1 MRNAQI
7 NILSADDSASADW
20 LMKKIIVKNLQGQ
33 ETHSAKFETLEQANA
48 WIEEQKIL
56 KSWGKPERWVA
67 ESQIEVE
74 GENIDNSLEMMIEP
88 TSFGDVKLY
97 KFAAEYTIE
106 VVDVT
111 AEVAAQKKVS
121 DRAKKRAF
129 GEALI
134 DKIST
139 INDSKNLSV
148 EQVDAFMTN
157 ALISNLREHLWAGNI
172 DTFISKLQSSDVSAF
187 FTAEEKAA
195 VILECQTFL
204 TNLGG

>member
-1 MRNAQI
+1 MIRV
-7 NILSADDSASADW
+7 
-20 LMKKIIVKNLQGQ
+20 IVKKQGVEKFRADCETQ
-33 ETHSAKFETLEQANA
+33 ELAQKFISDNEA
-48 WIEEQKIL
+48 IKYF
-56 KSWGKPERWVA
+56 GKPERWVA
-67 ESQIEVE
+67 ESQIEAE
-74 GENIDNSLEMMIEP
+74 GENIANSIEMMVEP
-88 TSFGDVKLY
+88 TSFGDIKFY
-97 KFAAEYTIE
+97 KFASEYTIE
-106 VVDVT
+106 TSDVT
-111 AEVAAQKKVS
+111 AEIAAQKKVS

-157 ALISNLREHLWAGNI
+157 TLISNLREHLWAGNI

-187 FTAEEKAA
+187 FTTEEKAA

>member
-1 MRNAQI
+1 
-7 NILSADDSASADW
+7 
-20 LMKKIIVKNLQGQ
+20 MKKVSIKNLQGQ
-33 ETHSAKFETLEQANA
+33 ETHSAKFETIEQANA
-48 WIEEQKIL
+48 WIEEQKAL
-56 KSWGKPERWVA
+56 RSWGKPERWVA
-67 ESQIEVE
+67 ESQIEAE

-88 TSFGDVKLY
+88 TEFGEIKLY
-97 KFAAEYTIE
+97 KFAAEYTVE
-106 VVDVT
+106 VVDIT
-111 AEVAAQKKVS
+111 AETLAAKKLS

-172 DTFISKLQSSDVSAF
+172 DTFISKLQASDVSAF

-195 VILECQTFL
+195 VISECQTFL
-204 TNLGG
+204 TSLGG

>member
-1 MRNAQI
+1 MVKVSI
-7 NILSADDSASADW
+7 KDLSNTVKFSAEFA
-20 LMKKIIVKNLQGQ
+20 
-33 ETHSAKFETLEQANA
+33 TTEQANEY
-48 WIEEQKIL
+48 IDSNKIHF
-56 KSWGKPERWVA
+56 GKPARYIPEFD
-67 ESQIEVE
+67 IEKL
-74 GENIDNSLEMMIEP
+74 GENINQATGFTTETINEEQVKVYHFNATYLIE
-88 TSFGDVKLY
+88 TQDISYEHSMRVL
-97 KFAAEYTIE
+97 IN
-106 VVDVT
+106 
-111 AEVAAQKKVS
+111 Q
-121 DRAKKRAF
+121 RALKRSF

>member
-1 MRNAQI
+1 MIKVKITKAGVEY
-7 NILSADDSASADW
+7 ASA
-20 LMKKIIVKNLQGQ
+20 L
-33 ETHSAKFETLEQANA
+33 FETEALANA
-48 WIEEQKIL
+48 WVDFHKKQN
-56 KSWGKPERWVA
+56 SWGKPERWVA

-187 FTAEEKAA
+187 FTDEEKAA

>member
-1 MRNAQI
+1 
-7 NILSADDSASADW
+7 
-20 LMKKIIVKNLQGQ
+20 MKKIIVKNLQGQ

-67 ESQIEVE
+67 ESQIEAE

>member
-1 MRNAQI
+1 MIRLHI
-7 NILSADDSASADW
+7 SST
-20 LMKKIIVKNLQGQ
+20 KHGQ
-33 ETHSAKFETLEQANA
+33 MFLDFTSQQEVDAYITSIGNH
-48 WIEEQKIL
+48 
-56 KSWGKPERWVA
+56 WGKPQRWVS
-67 ESQIEVE
+67 EDRLQIE
-74 GENIDNSLEMMIEP
+74 GEDISKSIEMMVEP
-88 TSFGDVKLY
+88 IYGVEVKLY
-97 KFAAEYTIE
+97 KFLAEYSYESEDIS
-106 VVDVT
+106 VQVT
-111 AEVAAQKKVS
+111 TQNKVAE
-121 DRAKKRAF
+121 RTKKRAF

-187 FTAEEKAA
+187 FTTEEKAA

-204 TNLGG
+204 ANLGG

>member
-1 MRNAQI
+1 
-7 NILSADDSASADW
+7 
-20 LMKKIIVKNLQGQ
+20 MKKVLIKKQGVTTNQ
-33 ETHSAKFETLEQANA
+33 ASFATAELANA
-48 WIEEQKIL
+48 WIAQEVTN
-56 KSWGKPERWVA
+56 KSFGKPERWVS
-67 ESQIEVE
+67 EDRIQIE

-88 TSFGDVKLY
+88 TSFGDIKLY
-97 KFAAEYTIE
+97 KFAAEYTVE
-106 VVDVT
+106 VVDIT
-111 AEVAAQKKVS
+111 AETLAAKKIS

-157 ALISNLREHLWAGNI
+157 SLISNLREHLWAGNI